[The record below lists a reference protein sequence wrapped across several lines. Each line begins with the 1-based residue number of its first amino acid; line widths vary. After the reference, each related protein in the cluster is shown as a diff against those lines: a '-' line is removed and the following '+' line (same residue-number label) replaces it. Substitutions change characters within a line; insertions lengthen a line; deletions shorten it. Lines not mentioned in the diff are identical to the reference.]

1 MIPKLI
7 GAMLI
12 VSVCGGTGIA
22 MACGYRSKERLLL
35 QLIQALGAMHS
46 ELQCRLTPLP
56 QLLCLAAEQTGG
68 VLERIFRQAA
78 GEMERQAAADA
89 GGCLLLA
96 LKGESDLP
104 AGIREKLLLLGK
116 GLGRYDLQGQLSA
129 LDAVSQLC
137 KRDLE
142 GLQFNRD
149 ARLRSYTT
157 LGFCGGVALV
167 ILFI

>member
-1 MIPKLI
+1 MVI
-7 GAMLI
+7 G
-12 VSVCGGTGIA
+12 VCGGTGIA
-22 MACGYRSKERLLL
+22 MACAYRRRERLLL
-35 QLIQALGAMHS
+35 QMIQVLGAMIS

-56 QLLCLAAEQTGG
+56 QLLCVAAEQTGG
-68 VLERIFRQAA
+68 LLERIFRYASFEMEQQAA
-78 GEMERQAAADA
+78 SDA
-89 GGCLLLA
+89 TGCLLLA
-96 LKGESDLP
+96 LQREPDLP
-104 AGIREKLLLLGK
+104 AAIRDKLLLLGK

-129 LDAVSQLC
+129 LEALSQLC

-142 GLQFNRD
+142 GLQLNRD